1 MALSKETRL
10 KKLRTLAES
19 EGFASVDDMLAA
31 SVCDSVAPAIC
42 TANGCDY
49 TVEMEPDQDR
59 GWCEACGRNSVV
71 AAPALAGII

>member
-1 MALSKETRL
+1 MALSKATRL

-31 SVCDSVAPAIC
+31 SICDSVVPAIC
-42 TANGCDY
+42 TAKGCDY

-59 GWCEACGRNSVV
+59 GWCGACGRNSVV
-71 AAPALAGII
+71 AAPVLAGII